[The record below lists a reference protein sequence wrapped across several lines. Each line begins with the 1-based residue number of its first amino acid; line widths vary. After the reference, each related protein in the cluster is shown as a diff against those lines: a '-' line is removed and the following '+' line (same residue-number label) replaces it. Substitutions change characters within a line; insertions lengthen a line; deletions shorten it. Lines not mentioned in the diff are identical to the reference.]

1 MGFGISLPSLS
12 DIGHAVRNG
21 VTGAATS
28 VRDFGSAAV
37 AKTEQLASDG
47 LDLGR
52 GAVNAVE
59 SIDVRQAASV
69 VREKISEGTEAARNG
84 IKVGVEWAGQ
94 RTHEAAD
101 FARDHV
107 PGGDNMISNGIRGAI
122 TAQEDMTRFSLG
134 VVGGVTREAVGLV
147 GTAGEL
153 GTTAMEMQ
161 LSPEASAEYGQKI
174 LDGAKGA
181 AEATGTYIGSVAKDP
196 TRLGGDVSHIADA
209 SGKWVG
215 GQVDRY
221 QQAFRDGKGFETVG
235 MDVGTVATYV
245 VPIGG
250 GPARGALTAAV
261 RGGTEA
267 AARGGAEA
275 LARGGA
281 ETLARDGTEAIARDG
296 ATTIAHTAPEPLK
309 GLSDIARRT
318 GASEGKLQE
327 VIDLGRDNRPPP
339 ADYLSA
345 ERIAEHRAAFDDGA
359 SRFSLQKNV
368 DKYGLGQRDGTTFVM
383 TRAEADQVLHAAGG
397 DMRKLEEALGLPK
410 GQLDGEKLVRVDF
423 PPESLDDLNVR
434 MPSGNEAGANDQW
447 LPGGFLPSGANEA
460 VLDGGRATADQYA
473 ITTVK

>member
-1 MGFGISLPSLS
+1 M
-12 DIGHAVRNG
+12 RNG

-107 PGGDNMISNGIRGAI
+107 PGGDNVISNGIRGAI
-122 TAQEDMTRFSLG
+122 TAQEDVTRFSLG

-174 LDGAKGA
+174 FEGAKSA
-181 AEATGTYIGSVAKDP
+181 AEATGSYIGSVAKDP

-221 QQAFRDGKGFETVG
+221 QQAFHDGKGFETVG

-250 GPARGALTAAV
+250 GPAR
-261 RGGTEA
+261 
-267 AARGGAEA
+267 
-275 LARGGA
+275 
-281 ETLARDGTEAIARDG
+281 
-296 ATTIAHTAPEPLK
+296 
-309 GLSDIARRT
+309 
-318 GASEGKLQE
+318 
-327 VIDLGRDNRPPP
+327 
-339 ADYLSA
+339 
-345 ERIAEHRAAFDDGA
+345 
-359 SRFSLQKNV
+359 
-368 DKYGLGQRDGTTFVM
+368 
-383 TRAEADQVLHAAGG
+383 
-397 DMRKLEEALGLPK
+397 
-410 GQLDGEKLVRVDF
+410 
-423 PPESLDDLNVR
+423 
-434 MPSGNEAGANDQW
+434 
-447 LPGGFLPSGANEA
+447 
-460 VLDGGRATADQYA
+460 
-473 ITTVK
+473 

>member
-1 MGFGISLPSLS
+1 MGLGISLPSLS
-12 DIGHAVRNG
+12 DIGNVVRNG
-21 VTGAATS
+21 VSGAATS

-37 AKTEQLASDG
+37 AKTQQLASDG

-52 GAVNAVE
+52 SAVNAVE
-59 SIDVRQAASV
+59 AIDVRQAASV
-69 VREKISEGTEAARNG
+69 VREKISEGTDAARSG
-84 IKVGVEWAGQ
+84 IKTGVEWAGQ
-94 RTHEAAD
+94 KTHEAAD
-101 FARDHV
+101 FARTHV
-107 PGGDNMISNGIRGAI
+107 PGGDNIISNSIRGAI
-122 TAQEDMTRFSLG
+122 TAQEDLTRFSLG

-147 GTAGEL
+147 STAGEL
-153 GTTAMEMQ
+153 GTTAVEMQ

-174 LDGAKGA
+174 LDGVTSA
-181 AEATGTYIGSVAKDP
+181 AAATGGYIESVAKDP
-196 TRLGGDVSHIADA
+196 SRLGGDLSRVAD
-209 SGKWVG
+209 SGGKWVG

-221 QQAFRDGKGFETVG
+221 ERAFHDGKGFETVG
-235 MDVGTVATYV
+235 MDVGTVATYL
-245 VPIGG
+245 VPVGG

-281 ETLARDGTEAIARDG
+281 EALARDGAEAIARDG
-296 ATTIAHTAPEPLK
+296 AETIVRSAPEPLR

-327 VIDLGRDNRPPP
+327 VIDLGRGHRPPP
-339 ADYLSA
+339 AEYLSA
-345 ERIAEHRAAFDDGA
+345 ERITEHRAVFDDGA

-383 TRAEADQVLHAAGG
+383 TRAEADQVLRGAGG

-410 GQLDGEKLVRVDF
+410 GQLDGEALVRVDF
-423 PPESLDDLNVR
+423 PPESLDELNVR